1 MSTEEGTSAPVT
13 KAEFS
18 ELLSA
23 MNAVQEQMKEMKRN
37 LSEERDAADERL
49 VKKMRLDKGVQFK
62 KKANEKQHQFNEL
75 VQDRIEVAQ
84 KSLDAAPP
92 AIEKAKET
100 LKEGEKLLKERQKL
114 IRIADRSEYGWATVS
129 EYEEDELA
137 EGSDDEKRLYRAEMR
152 AGKKAKAGK
161 AAKRKREQFPRRESW
176 AWKPRW
182 QPQSSGASNAVAP
195 QPSSSSAV
203 KFPGTGR
210 PQSMLG
216 PCFEC
221 GKLGHLKNACPDLLL
236 KNLMSNQGK

>member
-1 MSTEEGTSAPVT
+1 MSTGEGASAPVT

-18 ELLSA
+18 ELLTA
-23 MNAVQEQMKEMKRN
+23 MNAVKDQMKEMKRN

-62 KKANEKQHQFNEL
+62 RKANEKQHQFNEL
-75 VQDRIEVAQ
+75 VQDSIEVAQ
-84 KSLDAAPP
+84 KSLGAAPP
-92 AIEKAKET
+92 AIEKAKEA
-100 LKEGEKLLKERQKL
+100 LKEGEKLLRDRQKL

-137 EGSDDEKRLYRAEMR
+137 DGSDDEKRLFRAEMR

-182 QPQSSGASNAVAP
+182 QPQISGVSNAVAP
-195 QPSSSSAV
+195 QPSSSNAV
-203 KFPGTGR
+203 KFSSAGR

-221 GKLGHLKNACPDLLL
+221 GKMGHLKYACPDLLL

>member
-1 MSTEEGTSAPVT
+1 MSGEEDAGAPVT

-23 MNAVQEQMKEMKRN
+23 MNAVKEQMKEMKRD
-37 LSEERDAADERL
+37 LSDERDAADERL
-49 VKKMRLDKGVQFK
+49 VKKMRLDKGVQFRRK
-62 KKANEKQHQFNEL
+62 GNEKQHQFNEV
-75 VQDRIEVAQ
+75 VQDKIEAAQ
-84 KSLDAAPP
+84 KSLSSAPP
-92 AIEKAKET
+92 AIEKAKEA
-100 LKEGEKLLKERQKL
+100 LKEGEKLLKDRQKL

-137 EGSDDEKRLYRAEMR
+137 DGSDDEKRLYRAELR

-161 AAKRKREQFPRRESW
+161 AAKRKKEQFPRRESW

-182 QPQSSGASNAVAP
+182 QPQSSGVPAGAVS
-195 QPSSSSAV
+195 QPSSSSAI
-203 KFPGTGR
+203 KFSGVGR

-236 KNLMSNQGK
+236 KNLMSKQGK